1 MLYSKLFY
9 AESVMP
15 PSPSPLRSSRVFF
28 IILIIGYVLCIAVKP
43 LRVIV
48 GIMAFIFLVAGIF
61 ICLDEYGSSSRATGR
76 RDRRFRR
83 RRWHLTPQPPSPDG
97 GLFLFYTICFCF
109 EYMNNVGDLKVAL
122 SQHLFK
128 RNNRR
133 DKSPTRNKLSSC
145 VCLR

>member
-83 RRWHLTPQPPSPDG
+83 RR
-97 GLFLFYTICFCF
+97 
-109 EYMNNVGDLKVAL
+109 
-122 SQHLFK
+122 
-128 RNNRR
+128 
-133 DKSPTRNKLSSC
+133 
-145 VCLR
+145 